1 MSQIEMDDIDSSA
14 SCVTIKDSYLI
25 DDRIAHES
33 EKTLRTDQGKSIK
46 INLRPHKTTKIQT
59 KNKENIIKY
68 ATNSLK
74 SKNMVPTT
82 MKKPRTS

>member
-1 MSQIEMDDIDSSA
+1 MDDIDSSA

-46 INLRPHKTTKIQT
+46 INLRPHKTTKI
-59 KNKENIIKY
+59 
-68 ATNSLK
+68 
-74 SKNMVPTT
+74 
-82 MKKPRTS
+82 